1 MSKVETGGETGKGF
15 ASYTRTETQAQRY
28 FTYDRFGFKPVYSGT
43 QHLGWSKTFYGK
55 DGQREEI
62 MFRRLG
68 ARHVLP
74 VGDPPQSAYDL
85 VSDLHRTVFNI
96 HPERESAVLSGVHL
110 APIDEEG
117 GSVIVASKGKSLFPE
132 TLLGFSVAHGSRG
145 DTQTSKVTVVV
156 PESRDARIGLYLKLF
171 QACVAAELGYTSMR
185 WRVDPTKGLPVN
197 RFFGLGTQATKFIM
211 GYYGDSPYQPDSG
224 SADRLDLVWDL
235 NSSDVHKTIEV
246 ARRPSKRKDKKEY
259 LSQSFK
265 NIMHHPIVHAEP
277 PHLLQQ
283 SYRGLALTD
292 IHGAPLPTS
301 DLDVDPATLLYEIP
315 EDIES
320 LDKNDQLRTRERLR
334 TVFHR
339 LINTEYYDAARVTK
353 INPGDVITQFSP
365 GEYTVAKFV
374 TCFDEKMQ
382 RRNFYIL
389 TKKYLPMTM

>member
-1 MSKVETGGETGKGF
+1 MSKAEGGAEIGAGF
-15 ASYTRTETQAQRY
+15 YRIETQAQKY

-43 QHLGWSKTFYGK
+43 QQLGWSKIFYGK
-55 DGQREEI
+55 NGQREEI

-85 VSDLHRTVFNI
+85 VADLHRTVFNI

-110 APIDEEG
+110 APLDEEG
-117 GSVIVASKGKSLFPE
+117 GSVIVASKGRSLMQE

-197 RFFGLGTQATKFIM
+197 RFFGLGAQVQKFIVD
-211 GYYGDSPYQPDSG
+211 YYGNSPYQPDAES
-224 SADRLDLVWDL
+224 SDRLDLVWDL
-235 NSSDVHKTIEV
+235 NSSEVHKTIEH
-246 ARRPSKRKDKKEY
+246 ARRHAKGKDKKEY
-259 LSQSFK
+259 PSQSFK
-265 NIMHHPIVHAEP
+265 NIMHHPVVHAEP

-283 SYRGLALTD
+283 SYRDLALTD
-292 IHGAPLPTS
+292 IHGAPIPTS

-334 TVFHR
+334 TVFHK
-339 LINTEYYDAARVTK
+339 LINSEYYKEARVARR
-353 INPGDVITQFSP
+353 NQGDVDTQFSP
-365 GEYTVAKFV
+365 GEYAVSKFV
-374 TCFDEKMQ
+374 TCFDEHRQ

-389 TKKYLPMTM
+389 TKKYLPMAV